1 MNCTVYVIFGA
12 CSCELTSLISANHK
26 PSCFFQHSNNTG
38 KCMIRNLMFISTDR
52 IFHFSWLPCISN
64 PLEKKTYL
72 CTLYVPPSLW
82 KFASFRTLPLRISLT
97 LCMGYGYFLES
108 QNSCLIFQT
117 IVNLAHHCVNA
128 VGIKIY
134 MKAML
139 VQFNSICH
147 DKDAIWNC
155 ENNL

>member
-26 PSCFFQHSNNTG
+26 PSCFFQHSNDTG
-38 KCMIRNLMFISTDR
+38 KCMTRNLMLFQQIEFS
-52 IFHFSWLPCISN
+52 IFLG
-64 PLEKKTYL
+64 YL
-72 CTLYVPPSLW
+72 AFQTLW
-82 KFASFRTLPLRISLT
+82 KKKLIYVRFMYPPPFGNLPLSEPLPLRISLT

-117 IVNLAHHCVNA
+117 IVNLAHNCVNA

-147 DKDAIWNC
+147 GKDAIWNC

>member
-1 MNCTVYVIFGA
+1 MNCTVYLIFGA

-38 KCMIRNLMFISTDR
+38 KCMTRNLMFISTDR

-82 KFASFRTLPLRISLT
+82 KFASFRTPTPQNFPYPLHGVWMFSGIT
-97 LCMGYGYFLES
+97 KFLL
-108 QNSCLIFQT
+108 NFP
-117 IVNLAHHCVNA
+117 NHC
-128 VGIKIY
+128 
-134 MKAML
+134 
-139 VQFNSICH
+139 QFSTQVC
-147 DKDAIWNC
+147 
-155 ENNL
+155 